1 MDTALVAGGQTT
13 VIGKMNRERRRW
25 LQGMLGL
32 AGGAAL
38 LKSEHAQA
46 AGVPLLTET
55 EPMAVALAYRA
66 NAKTVDRKKFPTY
79 DGKQTCA
86 NCNLLAFGTAIKRP
100 CSIIPGRLVNA
111 GGWCKVWV
119 KRGAK

>member
-1 MDTALVAGGQTT
+1 MIRG
-13 VIGKMNRERRRW
+13 RRQW
-25 LQGMLGL
+25 LQGALGL
-32 AGGAAL
+32 AGGATL
-38 LKSEHAQA
+38 LTSEGAQA

-55 EPMAVALAYRA
+55 EPLAVAVAYHA
-66 NAKTVDRKKFPTY
+66 IAKTVDRRKFPSY

-119 KRGAK
+119 KKGST